1 MLMKGQIHPLRGD
14 YLANESGEWG
24 SCLPRGKGGAV
35 SWLATRAGTRIVEK
49 G

>member
-24 SCLPRGKGGAV
+24 SCLPRGKGGGSLMV
-35 SWLATRAGTRIVEK
+35 GYAGRNSDC
-49 G
+49 